1 MKFNDITNI
10 NFFKKIIVKILLL
23 TIIFSQNVFSK
34 PIPPGSGEGDVP
46 ANILILL
53 DSSDSMGVNIL
64 TGAAM
69 HTPEDIIEDNDG
81 NLIVSQWNRGLIKL
95 NYSDATRDMGFA
107 DVGVFM
113 GADPINSQ
121 NLSTANLGTCVG
133 KDSRADGADR
143 MAYDSTN
150 DIVYVIT
157 RGGHATNHP
166 DYEAFDPVD
175 KGGKAPKIVS
185 LTSDGVCV
193 DVIEWDDLTFTPYVI
208 AIRQIDSEE
217 HMFVIG
223 RDNLAADYTQG
234 KMYSKN
240 ITTGDVTMC
249 PGLES
254 KYFSTIANKI
264 ADIDVTS
271 DGSYLYMAWKGWIF
285 RYAMTKS
292 ASENTYCPTTD
303 GSGDADAVKG
313 TNNKVYT
320 NVYKRGLGKSG
331 FESASSIALDPDDDT
346 KIYVAD
352 IADDG
357 VKKFTIGSD
366 VVGGD
371 HDFTLVKAKGDS
383 TDKENT
389 TSDSKIYLRD
399 PISIYAGVK
408 NKSAGGNNVVYVGD
422 KISTIEVFDRSL
434 ANLTWQKELGGPKVT
449 RLDGAI
455 KAIKSIV
462 GDSTLTSGAHFGFGH
477 WNSGT
482 AITDPPGGANSAT
495 LMEGEWEEQCHRNG
509 RVVCTYYQGWDGE
522 HPDGRSVLCTKD
534 SCLMTGVSREGYS
547 KIAEDLDGIITEWGT
562 DGRAFSQLAYKY
574 FTDPN
579 ASPIDPHSSCQLN
592 YVVVIGDGAW
602 TNHDVTKELIEKLRI
617 EKGVKTLVVAYGNGI
632 SESGLS
638 NFHDMAIAGSC
649 DDPTGEAK
657 DCQKTILAATPQD
670 LKTALTSK
678 IQQIIAERLAFTA
691 PSITATIQEGGGLYQ
706 AQFDYVQYGEWEG
719 TIRKRQIKADGTI
732 DYHSTENWSASEKIY
747 NQSKRRIWTVM
758 PEGVIDSE
766 YNYLGNWNNF
776 TVANSEGI
784 QNLFELTGNSILDY
798 HKVSANSDGSLVN
811 ARCSTADVTTS
822 GTAVADGNE
831 DDIKGLI
838 SFMRGYDFFDYKG
851 DCELTEK
858 RLNMLGDVYHSQLV
872 EVGRPKANT
881 NFTNNNQESYWR
893 SINNYQSFSKEH
905 ETRQKIIYA
914 GANDGMLHAI
924 NSDTGEEEWAFVPP
938 LIAAKI
944 PTIMNVDLNGKVGTH
959 DGGGSNAIFGVDGS
973 PVIHDMYYRGRGPDG
988 TLDASKKWHTIMI
1001 IPYGRGG
1008 AGFSVLD
1015 VTHPIIE
1022 SGKGPVHLISVYNDT
1037 VNHRVWFVDHEGVR
1051 SAFDYLGTSFQLSHS
1066 LEAETARENERVAA
1080 NNDPS
1085 TIDDIYTCQ
1094 TNTDSGGSFISSGTN
1109 SCYKGRIWS
1118 FNPGTSRIFE
1128 TADLKITQSLGTG
1141 DVELNPNT
1149 DFTVDTSCSTSLCIN
1164 FTKDKFFTASRSE
1177 SSTAESSRINIKII
1191 NDDKAGVIMS
1201 KYDYSKLGE
1210 TWSTPRVFR
1219 LPNDGAGDFDIND
1232 DIYTVILPGGMGVSG
1247 IGSTVY
1253 LIDLED
1259 IDTIPGSE
1267 STSGHTGKII
1277 KKIKIEDT
1285 SLGDGDIAN
1294 AIPSSPVVI
1303 TPDIGHGITWT
1314 GALAYIGD
1322 LEGKITKINLTNIED
1337 STFDIYDQTTLFS
1350 LNSSVENGRYLYHM
1364 MDAGIGHDT
1373 RQLWLFG
1380 GTGNF
1385 ADINSAS
1392 AGMDNILFGVR
1403 DFDYP
1408 NYAPVSSPGN
1418 ADDDDESGSCV
1429 NTSTI
1434 GAAADC
1440 PVTPSDSAWIY
1451 HLDNTNTGYMNRKA
1465 SAPPTVYR
1473 GNVYFPVYKPFP
1485 GLDKCNLGSAYIC
1498 SADDECGINN
1508 SDKIPEYVA
1517 PEVEGDACMF
1527 IRRGIL
1533 SELVIFGDTL
1543 YGNVAGPSEDA
1554 ETLVSILASFGEL
1567 DTYRGSW
1574 RENY

>member
-10 NFFKKIIVKILLL
+10 NFFKKIAVKILLL

-53 DSSDSMGVNIL
+53 DSSASMAVKIL
-64 TGAAM
+64 TGASI
-69 HTPEDIIEDNDG
+69 HKPNDIVELNDG
-81 NLIVSQWNRGLIKL
+81 NLVLSQWTRGLIKL
-95 NYSDATRDMGFA
+95 NYSDSSRNYTFA
-107 DVGVFM
+107 SAGTFL
-113 GADPINSQ
+113 GANKPDS
-121 NLSTANLGTCVG
+121 SDTVYGTGNCAG
-133 KDSRADGADR
+133 KDSRIAGVNR
-143 MAYDSTN
+143 IAYDSTN
-150 DIVYVIT
+150 NIIY
-157 RGGHATNHP
+157 A
-166 DYEAFDPVD
+166 VD
-175 KGGKAPKIVS
+175 KLGDPPDPLNPDQNVPKIIS
-185 LTSDGVCV
+185 LNPDGTCV
-193 DVIEWDDLTFTPYVI
+193 DVIEYDELGFTPNTI
-208 AIRQIDSEE
+208 AIRQIDSQE
-217 HMFVIG
+217 HMFVLG
-223 RDNLAADYTQG
+223 WDPLGLAHPSWNRG
-234 KMYSKN
+234 KLYSKN
-240 ITTGDVTMC
+240 INTGDVTMC
-249 PGLES
+249 SGLES
-254 KYFSTIANKI
+254 RHFDIIARV
-264 ADIDVTS
+264 ASDIDVTS
-271 DGSYLYMAWKGWIF
+271 DGSYLYAAAKGTIY

-292 ASENTYCPTTD
+292 GNTYCPTTD

-313 TNNKVYT
+313 TGNKVYT
-320 NVYKRGLGKSG
+320 NYYRTGYTHSG
-331 FESASSIALDPDDDT
+331 YLHASAIALDPDNDET
-346 KIYVAD
+346 IYVAD
-352 IADDG
+352 YNAHKI
-357 VKKFTIGSD
+357 KKFTIGS
-366 VVGGD
+366 GD
-371 HDFTLVKAKGDS
+371 SAFTLVKSKGDS
-383 TDKENT
+383 TTVANT
-389 TSDSKIYLRD
+389 TDDAAIYIKK
-399 PISIYAGVK
+399 PASVYVGVV
-408 NKSAGGNNVVYVGD
+408 NKSAGGNKVVYLGD
-422 KISTIEVFDRSL
+422 SKPTIEVFDRSL

-449 RLDGAI
+449 RFDGAR
-455 KAIKSIV
+455 KAIRAV
-462 GDSTLTSGAHFGFGH
+462 MNDTTLTSGAHFGFGH

-482 AITDPPGGANSAT
+482 TLTDGTGAVLS
-495 LMEGEWEEQCHRNG
+495 GENERDCHRKASADC
-509 RVVCTYYQGWDGE
+509 VYYRGWDGD
-522 HPDGRSVLCTKD
+522 HPDGQSVLCQKD
-534 SCLMTGVSREGYS
+534 SCLMVGISSEGYS
-547 KIAEDLDGIITEWGT
+547 KIEEKLDEIILEWGT
-562 DGRAFSQLAYKY
+562 DGRAFSQIAYKY
-574 FTDPN
+574 FTDED

-592 YVVVIGDGAW
+592 YVIVIGDGAW
-602 TNHDVTKELIEKLRI
+602 TQHDTAKGLIEKLRV
-617 EKGVKTLVVAYGNGI
+617 EKGVKTLVVAYGGGI
-632 SESGLS
+632 NSTGLS
-638 NFHDMAIAGSC
+638 NFADMANIGSC
-649 DDPTGEAK
+649 GDPTGGHK
-657 DCQKTILAATPQD
+657 DCQQTIIADTPQQ
-670 LKTALTSK
+670 LKTTLSSK

-691 PSITATIQEGGGLYQ
+691 PSITATIQEGGDLFQ
-706 AQFDYVQYGEWEG
+706 AQFDYVQHGEWQG
-719 TIRKRQIKADGTI
+719 TIRKKKILSDGTVEH
-732 DYHSTENWSASEKIY
+732 DDADNWSASEEIY
-747 NQSKRRIWTVM
+747 NQSERKIWTVM
-758 PEGVIDSE
+758 PEND
-766 YNYLGNWNNF
+766 YLGNWNNF
-776 TVANSEGI
+776 TVANSDGI
-784 QNLFELTGNSILDY
+784 RNLFELFDNDILDY
-798 HKVSANSDGSLVN
+798 HRVLAAGDGSLV
-811 ARCSTADVTTS
+811 ATRCKSADVAS
-822 GTAVADGNE
+822 DVAVADGVE
-831 DDIKGLI
+831 DDLKGLI
-838 SFMRGYDFFDYKG
+838 SFMRGNDYFDYDG

-858 RLNMLGDVYHSQLV
+858 RLNILGDVYHSQLV
-872 EVGRPKANT
+872 EVGQPKANT
-881 NFTNNNQESYWR
+881 NFTTNNQESYWR

-1232 DIYTVILPGGMGVSG
+1232 DIYTLILPGGMGVSG

-1322 LEGKITKINLTNIED
+1322 LEGKITKINLTNIKD

-1434 GAAADC
+1434 GAADDC